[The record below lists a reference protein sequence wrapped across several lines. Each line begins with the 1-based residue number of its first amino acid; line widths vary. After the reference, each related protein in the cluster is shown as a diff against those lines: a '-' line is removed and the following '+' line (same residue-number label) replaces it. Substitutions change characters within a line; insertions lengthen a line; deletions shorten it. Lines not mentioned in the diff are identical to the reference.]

1 MDIDTMDNLAKAISY
16 MNFMEMDYEVVGNK
30 MFITAWNKSLSDTL
44 TFQLAQDA
52 IDTMAEAW
60 DNIISNSKS
69 WGVS

>member
-1 MDIDTMDNLAKAISY
+1 MDNLAKAISY
-16 MNFMEMDYEVVGNK
+16 MNFMEMDYEVVGDK
-30 MFITAWNKSLSDTL
+30 MFIKAWNKSFNDAL

>member
-1 MDIDTMDNLAKAISY
+1 MDNLAKAISY
-16 MNFMEMDYEVVGNK
+16 MKFMEMDYEVVGNK
-30 MFITAWNKSLSDTL
+30 MFITAWNKSLSETL

>member
-30 MFITAWNKSLSDTL
+30 MFITAWNKSLSETL